1 MSTIQPHPDANVRSQ
16 TFYVACSNARCWHC
30 GESTRLI
37 ALAVPQNHEILDA
50 DADVDVDVDADA
62 DADLDA
68 DVDADAKADDCDQ
81 PVLPDAWQRANAD
94 AFLFYVDHLPD
105 AVRDRL
111 KQISPSF
118 RMAYSAVT
126 LNSYW
131 ANHCEHCGTLLDDH
145 ELHCEPEGAF
155 MPSSESAAAAIQL
168 SSIQAPFEAAAAG
181 YALAPEFFRFMH
193 RL

>member
-1 MSTIQPHPDANVRSQ
+1 MSTIQSHSDANVRSQ
-16 TFYVACSNARCWHC
+16 TFYVARSNARCWHC
-30 GESTRLI
+30 GEATRLI
-37 ALAVPQNHEILDA
+37 ALAVPQNHEILHA
-50 DADVDVDVDADA
+50 DADA
-62 DADLDA
+62 DAEA
-68 DVDADAKADDCDQ
+68 DNRDQ
-81 PVLPDAWQRANAD
+81 PAPDAWQRVNAD
-94 AFLFYVDHLPD
+94 AFLFYVDYLPD
-105 AVRDRL
+105 GVRDQL

-145 ELHCEPEGAF
+145 DLHCEPEGAF
-155 MPSSESAAAAIQL
+155 MPVSESAATAIQL
-168 SSIQAPFEAAAAG
+168 SSVQAPFEAAAAG

>member
-1 MSTIQPHPDANVRSQ
+1 MSAIQPQPNANVRSQ
-16 TFYVACSNARCWHC
+16 TFYVARNNARCWHC
-30 GESTRLI
+30 GESTRVI

-50 DADVDVDVDADA
+50 GVDADTEGA
-62 DADLDA
+62 DEVAG
-68 DVDADAKADDCDQ
+68 AKADDRDQ
-81 PVLPDAWQRANAD
+81 PVLVLLDAWQRANAD

-105 AVRDRL
+105 AVGDRL
-111 KQISPSF
+111 KQISPPF
-118 RMAYSAVT
+118 RMAYSSVT

-168 SSIQAPFEAAAAG
+168 SSVQAPFEAAAAG
-181 YALAPEFFRFMH
+181 YALAPEFFRFMR

>member
-1 MSTIQPHPDANVRSQ
+1 MSTIQSHPDANVRSQ
-16 TFYVACSNARCWHC
+16 TFYVARSNARCWHC
-30 GESTRLI
+30 GEATRLI
-37 ALAVPQNHEILDA
+37 ALAVPQNHEILEADTDAEEVA
-50 DADVDVDVDADA
+50 DAEADNR
-62 DADLDA
+62 
-68 DVDADAKADDCDQ
+68 DQ
-81 PVLPDAWQRANAD
+81 PAPDAWQRANAD
-94 AFLFYVDHLPD
+94 AFLFYVEYLPD
-105 AVRDRL
+105 GVLDQL

-155 MPSSESAAAAIQL
+155 MPSSESAATAIQL
-168 SSIQAPFEAAAAG
+168 SNVRAPFEAAAAG
-181 YALAPEFFRFMH
+181 YAPAPEFFRFMQ

>member
-1 MSTIQPHPDANVRSQ
+1 MSTIQSHPDANVRSQ
-16 TFYVACSNARCWHC
+16 TFHVARTNARCRHC

-50 DADVDVDVDADA
+50 NSNSNSNADAGDDADQDADGE
-62 DADLDA
+62 
-68 DVDADAKADDCDQ
+68 ADDRDQ
-81 PVLPDAWQRANAD
+81 PVPDAWQCASAD
-94 AFLFYVDHLPD
+94 AFLFYVDYLPD
-105 AVRDRL
+105 GVRDQL

-131 ANHCEHCGTLLDDH
+131 ANHCEHCGALLEDH

-155 MPSSESAAAAIQL
+155 MPSSESAATAIQL
-168 SSIQAPFEAAAAG
+168 SSVQAPFEAAAAG

>member
-16 TFYVACSNARCWHC
+16 AFYVARSSARCWHC

-37 ALAVPQNHEILDA
+37 ALAVPHNHEILDA
-50 DADVDVDVDADA
+50 HEDADGE
-62 DADLDA
+62 
-68 DVDADAKADDCDQ
+68 ADDREQ
-81 PVLPDAWQRANAD
+81 PAPDAWQRANAD
-94 AFLFYVDHLPD
+94 AFLFYVDYLPES
-105 AVRDRL
+105 VRDHL
-111 KQISPSF
+111 KPVSPSF

-155 MPSSESAAAAIQL
+155 MPSSESAATAIQL
-168 SSIQAPFEAAAAG
+168 STIRAPFEAAAAG
-181 YALAPEFFRFMH
+181 YAIAPEFFHFMQ